1 MINKTPIVS
10 IWGPIRR
17 RMQPVIQSLLFH
29 VRDERVRIEGL
40 KLDAL
45 RADSGRGVWGEGAAS
60 PSDQLGGLREHC
72 LLPKR
77 GPEHSTG
84 RQNVFLHSRDTR
96 RLLLE
101 LVGGQVRG
109 HGFLAAL
116 NRLWPLTTGHLCIAQ
131 LALPTVAQLRQ
142 RPEWQ

>member
-45 RADSGRGVWGEGAAS
+45 RANSGRGVWGGRSSEPLPPARGSEGALFA
-60 PSDQLGGLREHC
+60 PQA
-72 LLPKR
+72 
-77 GPEHSTG
+77 GPGT
-84 RQNVFLHSRDTR
+84 
-96 RLLLE
+96 
-101 LVGGQVRG
+101 
-109 HGFLAAL
+109 
-116 NRLWPLTTGHLCIAQ
+116 
-131 LALPTVAQLRQ
+131 
-142 RPEWQ
+142 